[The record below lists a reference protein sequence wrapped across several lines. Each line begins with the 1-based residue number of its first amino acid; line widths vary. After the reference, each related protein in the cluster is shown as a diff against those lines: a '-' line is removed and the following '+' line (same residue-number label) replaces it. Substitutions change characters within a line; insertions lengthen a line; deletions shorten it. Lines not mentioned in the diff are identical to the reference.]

1 MQNKWTLR
9 AAALGALLLTGFAGL
24 AGTARAGEVNLLVNP
39 GFEQPL
45 AGDMPPGWVKGK
57 HFGKLSPGSTFGLDA
72 AGAQDGASCLKLT
85 STTADVP
92 VIVQSAP
99 VTVKVGDKL
108 FFSIQLKAAAEKTP
122 VKMMII
128 SKDFKHHAMKQVE
141 VGTAWA
147 EYSIPLTVINKGQ
160 TPDYL
165 VRFDL
170 LAPGTLWA
178 DRAVFT
184 SSGGGTP
191 AADAGAGA
199 AKVAVKDGNLLSN
212 PGFEQGLSGNLPAG
226 WQKGAHYGKKADDS
240 SFILDEQEVKEGKK
254 SLRLIS
260 QTGDAPT
267 IIQSDP
273 VEAAP
278 EETYLISAYLKAQ
291 GEDPVACRLFLLS
304 SDYKSTASANF
315 FVRNQWQPFLVTMK
329 LNTKQTTNAIMGRI
343 DLMEKGGVWVDD
355 ITVRRMVPGEDLSQL
370 ATAAS
375 GYRVRPTTGEPKV
388 EIAVGAPTGRELPNI
403 QGTCRSNPTFK
414 DLNLKV
420 IRIHNVLSSYNII
433 SRDAAGA
440 LQYNWESLDKTIDAA
455 LATGAVPQ
463 MCLCFVPLEFVDNP
477 DQKKIRKDYKPPI
490 YLGAPNRLA
499 EWDAYIAAVI
509 QHCKQKYDIANWYW
523 IFGNEPGVAQ
533 FSMGSEEEF
542 FQLYQRAVK
551 VAAEVYPQI
560 RFGAASFAHQDW
572 LHRFIDR
579 CGQAGIR
586 ADLISWH
593 HYGILPEDYLVYIN
607 RARKHAAQ
615 YPNLKDS
622 ALIIDEWN
630 PMLPDSGTPLS
641 ANEYAAAQQAASI
654 KYMLDGG
661 VLYHAFFIAA
671 DGNRRNGLIAPDG
684 TKNPT
689 WNVLKMFA
697 MLGKRELAVTVPD
710 AEPYVGA
717 IAAAGDLGAT
727 GVIVWN
733 AKHAND
739 LHKPLTKEVTIR
751 LGQALA
757 GAAAEVYLI
766 DAVASNGYN
775 NPQRQELEQTKD
787 FTFEGGNLKLTMK
800 SDSVAL
806 ILAKPKP

>member
-1 MQNKWTLR
+1 MRTGWMRTLV
-9 AAALGALLLTGFAGL
+9 LTALLPLL
-24 AGTARAGEVNLLVNP
+24 WLGTAAGEENLLTNP

-45 AGDMPPGWVKGK
+45 TGDMPAGWTKGK
-57 HFGKLSPGSTFGLDA
+57 HFGKFSPGSTFGLDA
-72 AGAQDGASCLKLT
+72 AGAQEGQSCLKLT
-85 STTADVP
+85 SADSSVP
-92 VIVQSAP
+92 VIVQSVP
-99 VTVKVGDKL
+99 FTVKIADKL
-108 FFSIQLKAAAEKTP
+108 SFTIYLKADREKTP
-122 VKMMII
+122 AKLMII
-128 SKDFKHHAMKQVE
+128 SSDYKHFAMKPVE
-141 VGTAWA
+141 VGTAWTA
-147 EYSIPLTVINKGQ
+147 YTIPLTVINKSQ
-160 TPDYL
+160 KLDYV
-165 VRFDL
+165 VRVDL
-170 LAPGTLWA
+170 LEAGTLWA
-178 DRAVFT
+178 DHALFT

-191 AADAGAGA
+191 VSNAATGAEPVKA
-199 AKVAVKDGNLLSN
+199 AVKDGNLLPN
-212 PGFEQGLSGNLPAG
+212 PGFEQGLTGNLPTG
-226 WQKGAHYGKKADDS
+226 WQKGAHYGKKADDA
-240 SFILDEQEVKEGKK
+240 SFVLDEQEVKEGKK

-273 VEAAP
+273 VPAAP
-278 EETYLISAYLKAQ
+278 EETYFISAYMKAQ
-291 GEDPVACRLFLLS
+291 GEEPVACRLFLLS

-329 LNTKQTTNAIMGRI
+329 LNTKQTTNAIIGRI

-355 ITVRRMVPGEDLSQL
+355 ITVRRMVPGEDLSKL
-370 ATAAS
+370 ATAVS
-375 GYRVRPTTGEPKV
+375 GYRVRPTTGEAKV
-388 EIAVGAPTGRELPNI
+388 DITVGAPTGRELPNI
-403 QGTCRSNPTFK
+403 QGVCRSNPTFK
-414 DLNLKV
+414 ELNLKV

-433 SRDAAGA
+433 RRDTAGA
-440 LQYNWESLDKTIDAA
+440 LQYNWETLDKAIDAA

-463 MCLCFVPLEFVDNP
+463 MSLCFVPLEFVEQP
-477 DQKKIRKDYKPPI
+477 DPKKVRNDYKPPI

-499 EWDAYIAAVI
+499 EWDAYLAAVI
-509 QHCKQKYDIANWYW
+509 KHCKGKYDIAGWYW

-542 FQLYQRAVK
+542 FQLYQRAAK

-579 CGQAGIR
+579 CGQTGTR
-586 ADLISWH
+586 ADLLSWH
-593 HYGILPEDYLVYIN
+593 HYGIMAEDFLVYIN

-615 YPNLKDS
+615 YPNLKNS
-622 ALIIDEWN
+622 ALAIDEWN

-689 WNVLKMFA
+689 WNVFKMFA
-697 MLGKRELAVTVPD
+697 LLGKRELAVTVPD

-717 IAAAGDLGAT
+717 LAADDGKATT

-733 AKHAND
+733 AKHVND
-739 LHKPLTKEVTIR
+739 LHKPMTKEVTLR

-757 GAAAEVYLI
+757 GGVAEVYLI
-766 DAVASNGYN
+766 DDTTSNGYN
-775 NPQRQELEQTKD
+775 NPQQQDLQRSTA
-787 FTFEGGNLKLTMK
+787 FTFEGGNLTLSMK
-800 SDSVAL
+800 CDSVAL
-806 ILAKPKP
+806 VLAKAKP